1 MQAISETYA
10 RLNQASSTV
19 AKTIKEAK
27 QTLALDGESPDAKA
41 AMLKVAEIKRQLNE
55 LNTTFARLESAAM
68 SFRG

>member
-10 RLNQASSTV
+10 RLNQASATV
-19 AKTIKEAK
+19 AKTIREAK